1 MIAPLK
7 MTEARDALHDVPA
20 KFLNDNCVQDA
31 QWRLADAL
39 ELATDFYNEDAAAP
53 DYVVKAVNDLASWIS
68 SIK

>member
-1 MIAPLK
+1 MTAPLK

-20 KFLNDNCVQDA
+20 KFLNDNCVRDA
-31 QWRLADAL
+31 QWRLRAAL
-39 ELATDFYNEDAAAP
+39 ELACHGGFEYDAAP